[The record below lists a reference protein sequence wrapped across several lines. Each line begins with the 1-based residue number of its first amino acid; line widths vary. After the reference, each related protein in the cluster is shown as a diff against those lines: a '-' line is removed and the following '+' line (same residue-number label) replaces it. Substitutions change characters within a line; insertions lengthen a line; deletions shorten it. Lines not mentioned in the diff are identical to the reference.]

1 MTRQEETN
9 GLLDANAQP
18 QRYHA
23 TTNNKNGPPSIVV
36 TSASS
41 DSIEVERRKNINK
54 ILNGVNIYTIL
65 VG

>member
-1 MTRQEETN
+1 MARQEETN
-9 GLLDANAQP
+9 GLLDANAPP
-18 QRYHA
+18 QHYHA
-23 TTNNKNGPPSIVV
+23 TSNNKIGPPSIVV

-41 DSIEVERRKNINK
+41 DSIEVERRKNIDK